1 MEFLQGSKNLLIS
14 SMKSPELTYLTM
26 MAKLTSL
33 IQLLEY
39 YTVAPYLFIIVRDSV
54 LRKAI
59 SSNEEEL
66 DLHVQRRESRRIKPV
81 IITYMNFP
89 DDIAL
94 LLNSQKT
101 EMNTWSQDNADSQV
115 NFFFLITHLLSVILI
130 NPLIWMY

>member
-14 SMKSPELTYLTM
+14 SMKSPELTYLTL

-39 YTVAPYLFIIVRDSV
+39 YIVAPYLFIIVRDSV

-66 DLHVQRRESRRIKPV
+66 DLHVQRRESRLIKPV

-94 LLNSQKT
+94 LLNS
-101 EMNTWSQDNADSQV
+101 
-115 NFFFLITHLLSVILI
+115 
-130 NPLIWMY
+130 